1 MKGND
6 CLNKYISFNEC
17 SALNVEDPETL
28 KAVLSSISTLKSN
41 DEDPQILLTL
51 KFNQNVNITYIQVE
65 GGMNKVNLPSSLKVF
80 NGREDLDFDDVQE
93 MKPTEQFDLGKN
105 IGKPMRVN
113 IPRFKN
119 VNVLTVRINLIL
131 LIYIDVFLQ

>member
-1 MKGND
+1 
-6 CLNKYISFNEC
+6 
-17 SALNVEDPETL
+17 
-28 KAVLSSISTLKSN
+28 
-41 DEDPQILLTL
+41 
-51 KFNQNVNITYIQVE
+51 
-65 GGMNKVNLPSSLKVF
+65 MNKVNLPSSLKVF

-131 LIYIDVFLQ
+131 FIISLKPFRKASLFFDTPTVEIATTLPFSTYLKQTSYVFSSAQL